1 MASSLLLA
9 LGASTR
15 IDIIAKYTGLK
26 TLPSLAFSIPK
37 NSLWIVKVVSHTCT
51 VVFCRFMVCYIWR
64 VEKEKSERDQKW
76 QFNVEILTLFDVKMI

>member
-1 MASSLLLA
+1 MDTLSSDILSLFLFGGKPSAGHPLGLGLLLMYGSLLLA

-26 TLPSLAFSIPK
+26 TIPSLAFSIPK

-51 VVFCRFMVCYIWR
+51 VVFCRFMVW
-64 VEKEKSERDQKW
+64 
-76 QFNVEILTLFDVKMI
+76 L